1 MFKKKGFFDSGSSG
15 SNTNNAEGVDVA
27 ELKSQIAKLEEQVRI
42 QKEIKTTLLE
52 EHTKEIELL
61 TSENKKL
68 NDRVSSL
75 TAENESLRSNFE
87 KLKGIFDSS
96 SDEKI
101 VLFFGSET
109 ASDAVIQTERSTF
122 AKFMAYERQRIDEI
136 VRSLKNMKL
145 EGVKSV
151 CEGEPAPAAAW
162 KGFKSL
168 NDSISRLSEACEK
181 IKTVPD
187 IEKVLDDIPP
197 PLPPPPASSSE
208 GNGEGEKTESDPT
221 LDINKKLGDINNLV
235 TKQNEL
241 LSKLKSKS

>member
-15 SNTNNAEGVDVA
+15 SNASNADEGDVA
-27 ELKSQIAKLEEQVRI
+27 ELKRQIAKLEEQVRV

-61 TSENKKL
+61 TNENKKL
-68 NDRVSSL
+68 NDRVLSL
-75 TAENESLRSNFE
+75 TAENESLKSNFE

-101 VLFFGSET
+101 ILFFGSET

-122 AKFMAYERQRIDEI
+122 NKFMAYERQRIDEI

-145 EGVKSV
+145 EGVKGV
-151 CEGEPAPAAAW
+151 GENEPAPADAW
-162 KGFKSL
+162 NGFKRL

-181 IKTVPD
+181 IKTVPE

-197 PLPPPPASSSE
+197 PPPIKPATSE
-208 GNGEGEKTESDPT
+208 GGEGEKKADDPT
-221 LDINKKLGDINNLV
+221 QDINKKLGEIDNLV

-241 LSKLKSKS
+241 LSKLKTKS